1 MGVLKDSVTTPVRL
15 VSNSSFP
22 NGSTTLNDLLVKG
35 PNTLYCLFTNLVR
48 FRGYD
53 IALVGDISKAYNSI
67 KTGEV
72 ERHVRRY
79 WFRFTQ
85 NEPWKVYGANCVM
98 FGDRPAASLMTI
110 AVERASESY
119 PEVQKLKIASDELIK
134 EDAEK
139 LRRDSYVD
147 DIHNGG
153 SQADVS

>member
-1 MGVLKDSVTTPVRL
+1 MIDRNVVSEITPVELQAWKGPVNWNTHHDVLKDSATTPVRL
-15 VSNSSFP
+15 VSNSSFA

-35 PNTLYCLFTNLVR
+35 PNTLNCLFTNLVR
-48 FRGYD
+48 FRRYE

-110 AVERASESY
+110 AVERASESCS
-119 PEVQKLKIASDELIK
+119 EVQKLKIFQM
-134 EDAEK
+134 
-139 LRRDSYVD
+139 
-147 DIHNGG
+147 N
-153 SQADVS
+153 

>member
-1 MGVLKDSVTTPVRL
+1 MKDSATTPVRL
-15 VSNSSFP
+15 VSNSSFA

-35 PNTLYCLFTNLVR
+35 PNTLNCLFTNLVR
-48 FRGYD
+48 FRGYE

-85 NEPWKVYGANCVM
+85 NEPWQVYGANCVM

-110 AVERASESY
+110 AVERACES
-119 PEVQKLKIASDELIK
+119 
-134 EDAEK
+134 
-139 LRRDSYVD
+139 
-147 DIHNGG
+147 
-153 SQADVS
+153 